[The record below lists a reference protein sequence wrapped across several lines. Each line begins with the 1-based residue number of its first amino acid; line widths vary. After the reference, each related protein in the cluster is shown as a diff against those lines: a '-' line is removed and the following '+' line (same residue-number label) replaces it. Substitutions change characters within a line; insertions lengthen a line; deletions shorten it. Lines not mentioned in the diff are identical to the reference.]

1 MEAAMTTFQ
10 WNGGAP
16 AASGCMSKGQPT
28 AQPGASINTARFW
41 VQLCTSCGPTPCRPI
56 MKATRWCHHRP
67 LRLTPTAQPISS
79 QPGSMHRVGNNG
91 GGLLPAP
98 VGTGAPP
105 VEEPLLLVLRA
116 CLVADTSATRLS
128 PSRLQLSLGPVGT
141 GAPVGTDRLRLSL
154 EWLRRTGCRAMKRRP
169 MRSGLAPCL
178 ALAQQ
183 RLSLQRLSLQ
193 RLSLQASSA
202 LMQKQ

>member
-1 MEAAMTTFQ
+1 MR
-10 WNGGAP
+10 
-16 AASGCMSKGQPT
+16 
-28 AQPGASINTARFW
+28 ARC
-41 VQLCTSCGPTPCRPI
+41 LYHPC
-56 MKATRWCHHRP
+56 P
-67 LRLTPTAQPISS
+67 LRSRMPAQPIPA
-79 QPGSMHRVGNNG
+79 QPRLRHRVGG
-91 GGLLPAP
+91 IGRGLPAP
-98 VGTGAPP
+98 VGTAGTGAQAQSGAAQ
-105 VEEPLLLVLRA
+105 LQMFVLQG
-116 CLVADTSATRLS
+116 CLVVDTTVPRPRLS

-202 LMQKQ
+202 LMQKHQFGLMGATRWTEPAG